1 VPGVPGI
8 VSGIRELDDLPLSPP
23 TRNLLAARGGREGRP
38 MMDGGRPVFQA
49 AAKAADLSPTSTA
62 ADVKKGLYDLK
73 NETLG
78 GLAPPLNFTPGK
90 PAFANCYFTFK
101 VENGQYVSLNNGHS
115 NCVTGDALTKLK
127 QIGQA

>member
-23 TRNLLAARGGREGRP
+23 TRNLLAARGRREGRP
-38 MMDGGRPVFQA
+38 MMNGAQTCVPGRGQGCRS
-49 AAKAADLSPTSTA
+49 LTTSTA